1 MAAQI
6 TRRSHQRFA
15 GLLLGSAIVHAL
27 VLLVAPP
34 PETEGSNRAVS
45 RLAALDLRLETQPTA
60 KAPTAVPAASVERVE
75 DTIGPSFPGRERAN
89 PVREPVMSETA
100 PPAPLQL
107 TSERP
112 EGEDPNVESP
122 NAEAPNSE
130 APNSE
135 APNSEAPMSTK
146 PPFAARL
153 LDSVREQHLN
163 LALDDYLDPS
173 CGQRTLTGDLRPC
186 SAESE
191 DARQV
196 SIAAS
201 FDDAFATLNPSVR
214 SIADDLSRVE
224 ALLERSAEL
233 ALLGDGDPAQE
244 AMLREERRHI
254 RDEVLRIDA
263 QHAAV
268 NLLRLIPMT
277 RKVVRGLAAL
287 RDN

>member
-1 MAAQI
+1 M
-6 TRRSHQRFA
+6 
-15 GLLLGSAIVHAL
+15 VHAL

-34 PETEGSNRAVS
+34 PETASPDRAS
-45 RLAALDLRLETQPTA
+45 LRLAALDLRLEMQPTA
-60 KAPTAVPAASVERVE
+60 KAPTAVPAQPPAASVEHVE
-75 DTIGPSFPGRERAN
+75 GTSRPSFPGSEIAN
-89 PVREPVMSETA
+89 PVREPVKSAVTTPE
-100 PPAPLQL
+100 PLRR
-107 TSERP
+107 TSENS
-112 EGEDPNVESP
+112 EGEDLNAAAQR
-122 NAEAPNSE
+122 AEAPK
-130 APNSE
+130 
-135 APNSEAPMSTK
+135 STE

-153 LDSVREQHLN
+153 LDSVREHHLN
-163 LALDDYLDPS
+163 LALDDYLDPA

-186 SAESE
+186 NVESE
-191 DARQV
+191 DTRQL

-233 ALLGDGDPAQE
+233 AVLGDGDPAQE
-244 AMLREERRHI
+244 AMLREQRRHI

-287 RDN
+287 RDD